1 MSEEKMKNCKYCH
14 SEIPAKA
21 KICPNCRKKQKGIMK
36 WIIIGG
42 VLVLIRGGGKAAGS
56 SKDKNP
62 KKVGSTGASTSS
74 DNTSGDTKETHNEFA
89 VGDIVETDDFRIT
102 YISAE
107 DYVSDNEFMQPK
119 EGNKFIKATFE
130 FENISKDDQ
139 TVSSMVDFNCYADG
153 YDMESRYF
161 DDGDLSATLS
171 SGKKTQ
177 GSVYYEVPVNAQE
190 ITIEYKTNYFTQDKI
205 IFDVLKPQ

>member
-1 MSEEKMKNCKYCH
+1 M
-14 SEIPAKA
+14 
-21 KICPNCRKKQKGIMK
+21 
-36 WIIIGG
+36 
-42 VLVLIRGGGKAAGS
+42 
-56 SKDKNP
+56 
-62 KKVGSTGASTSS
+62 
-74 DNTSGDTKETHNEFA
+74 
-89 VGDIVETDDFRIT
+89 
-102 YISAE
+102 
-107 DYVSDNEFMQPK
+107 SDNEFMQPK

-190 ITIEYKTNYFTQDKI
+190 ITIEYETNYFTQDKI